1 MMNKK
6 SGLGSLIMPGMAL
19 VDAAEKTKQYK
30 KMLDVQQAPLPPKTA
45 GAKQMLRSYL
55 HKKASL
61 KTEVTKAMA
70 VGAGLTA
77 AGVGIGLAS
86 NVVGDMY
93 VKLQAARMFAEL
105 SRRHSEVRGNKRARE
120 YFDLIVAYAPSL
132 LRHPNAIGDF
142 LLRQLQYPMSSVEFI
157 KQLADLEATVTKTDR
172 GSLGMNIGA
181 QASGMASNVA
191 ASSFVGKRR

>member
-1 MMNKK
+1 MNKK
-6 SGLGSLIMPGMAL
+6 SGLGSLIMPGLAA
-19 VDAAEKTKQYK
+19 VDGVDKTKRYK
-30 KMLDVQQAPLPPKTA
+30 KMLDVPQRPPPPKTA
-45 GAKQMLRSYL
+45 GAKQMMRSYL
-55 HKKASL
+55 HKNASL
-61 KTEVTKAMA
+61 KAEVTKAMA

-93 VKLQAARMFAEL
+93 VKLQAARMFSEL

-157 KQLADLEATVTKTDR
+157 KQLADLEATVSKTSR
-172 GSLGMNIGA
+172 ESMGMTIGS

-191 ASSFVGKRR
+191 SSSFVGKRR